1 MRALA
6 LTSGEPAGIGC
17 DIALAAWMLRRER
30 NLPAFYLIAD
40 PDHVAARAQQIGIAV
55 PLETTTPEQAFAR
68 FETALPV
75 VPLQERA
82 TAAPG
87 SPDATSADVSIA
99 SIRRAVRD
107 VVDGRASA
115 IVTNPI
121 AKAVLYR
128 AGFTDP
134 GHTEYLAR
142 LANDMMGVVATPVMM
157 LWCRDLAVV
166 PVTIHVP
173 LRAVPG
179 LLTADMIVETGQIVA
194 RDLTHRFGIRTPRLA
209 IAGLNPH
216 AGEDGLIGDEE
227 IRIIRPAVDRL
238 AELGIDVRGPLPADT
253 LFHAAA
259 RRSYDTAL
267 CMYHDQALV
276 AIKTLA
282 FDEAVNVTL
291 GLPFV
296 RTSPDHGTAFDIAG
310 TGRANP
316 ESLMASLKLAAR
328 LAAHEPASLSAA

>member
-1 MRALA
+1 MPALA
-6 LTSGEPAGIGC
+6 LTIGEPAGIGC
-17 DIALAAWMLRRER
+17 DIALVAWTMRREH

-40 PDHVAARAQQIGIAV
+40 PRHVAARAEQIGIAV
-55 PLETTTPEQAFAR
+55 PLEIVTPEQATAR
-68 FETALPV
+68 FDTALPV
-75 VPLQERA
+75 VPLEERA
-82 TAAPG
+82 TADAG
-87 SPDATSADVSIA
+87 HPDETSASVSLA

-107 VVDGRASA
+107 VIDGRASA

-128 AGFTDP
+128 AGFPDP

-157 LWCRDLAVV
+157 LWCRELAVV

-173 LRAVPG
+173 LRAVPD
-179 LLTADMIVETGQIVA
+179 LLTPDLIVETGRIVA
-194 RDLTHRFGIRTPRLA
+194 QDLTDRFGIRTPRLA

-227 IRIIRPAVDRL
+227 IRIIRPAIERL
-238 AELGIDVRGPLPADT
+238 VKLGIDARGPLPADT

-259 RRSYDTAL
+259 RRNYDTAL

-328 LAAHEPASLSAA
+328 LAARQPASLTAA

>member
-6 LTSGEPAGIGC
+6 LTIGEPAGIGC
-17 DIALAAWMLRRER
+17 DIALAAWTMRREH

-40 PDHVAARAQQIGIAV
+40 PDHVAARAQQIGMTV
-55 PLETTTPEQAFAR
+55 PLETVTPEKAHAR
-68 FETALPV
+68 FETSLPV
-75 VPLQERA
+75 VPLEQRA
-82 TAAPG
+82 TALPG
-87 SPDATSADVSIA
+87 RPDDTSAAVSLA
-99 SIRRAVRD
+99 SIRRAVQD
-107 VVDGRASA
+107 VIDGRASA

-128 AGFTDP
+128 AGFPDP

-142 LANDMMGVVATPVMM
+142 LANEMMGVVATPVMM
-157 LWCRDLAVV
+157 LWCRELAVV

-173 LRAVPG
+173 LRAVPD
-179 LLTADMIVETGQIVA
+179 LLTTDLIVETGRIVA
-194 RDLTHRFGIRTPRLA
+194 HDLIHRFAIKAPRIA

-227 IRIIRPAVDRL
+227 TRTIRPAIERL
-238 AELGIDVRGPLPADT
+238 VELGIDARGPLPADT

-259 RRSYDTAL
+259 RRGYDAAL

-316 ESLMASLKLAAR
+316 ESLMGALILAAR
-328 LAAHEPASLSAA
+328 LAAHQPASLSAA

>member
-6 LTSGEPAGIGC
+6 LTIGEPAGIGC
-17 DIALAAWMLRRER
+17 DIALAAWLLRREC
-30 NLPAFYLIAD
+30 NLPAFYVVAD
-40 PDHVAARAQQIGIAV
+40 PQHVVGRARDIGIAV
-55 PLETTTPEQAFAR
+55 PIETMAPKDACTR
-68 FETALPV
+68 FDAALPV
-75 VPLQERA
+75 VPLAERA
-82 TAAPG
+82 TAKPG
-87 SPDATSADVSIA
+87 HPDETSAAVSLA
-99 SIRRAVRD
+99 SIRHAMRD
-107 VVDGRASA
+107 VADGRAAA

-121 AKAVLYR
+121 AKSVLYR
-128 AGFTDP
+128 AGFQDP

-142 LANDMMGVVATPVMM
+142 LAKEMMGIAATPVMM
-157 LWCRDLAVV
+157 LWCDELAVV

-173 LRAVPG
+173 LRAVPE
-179 LLTADMIVETGQIVA
+179 LLNADLIVETGRVVA
-194 RDLTHRFGIRTPRLA
+194 HDLIHRFGIRSPRLA
-209 IAGLNPH
+209 VTGLNPH

-227 IRIIRPAVDRL
+227 RRVITPAIERL
-238 AELGIDVRGPLPADT
+238 RASGVAVRGPLPADT
-253 LFHAAA
+253 MFHAAA
-259 RRSYDTAL
+259 RRAYDAAL

-316 ESLMASLKLAAR
+316 ASLMASLKLAAQ
-328 LAAHEPASLSAA
+328 LAAREPSFSAA

>member
-1 MRALA
+1 MPALA
-6 LTSGEPAGIGC
+6 LTIGEPAGIGC
-17 DIALAAWMLRRER
+17 DIALAAWTMRRER
-30 NLPAFYLIAD
+30 DLPPFYLIAD
-40 PDHVAARAQQIGIAV
+40 LDHVAARAQQIGLRV
-55 PLETTTPEQAFAR
+55 PLESVTPEQARGGFD
-68 FETALPV
+68 TALPV
-75 VPLQERA
+75 VPLEERA

-87 SPDATSADVSIA
+87 RPDHTSAAVSLA

-107 VVDGRASA
+107 VVERRASA

-128 AGFTDP
+128 AGFSDP

-142 LANDMMGVVATPVMM
+142 LAHEMMGVTATPVMM
-157 LWCRDLAVV
+157 LWCPELAVV

-173 LRAVPG
+173 LRAVPE
-179 LLTADMIVETGQIVA
+179 LLTTELIVETGRIVA
-194 RDLTHRFGIRTPRLA
+194 QDLTRRFGLPSPRLA

-216 AGEDGLIGDEE
+216 AGEDGLLGDEE
-227 IRIIRPAVDRL
+227 IRVIRPAIDRL
-238 AELGIDVRGPLPADT
+238 AELGIAVRGPLPADT

-259 RRSYDTAL
+259 RRTYDTAL

-316 ESLMASLKLAAR
+316 ESLITSLKLAAR